1 MQQAIG
7 AIILALYLALT
18 ALAAPLLRWLL
29 ARRAATGRE
38 DPQRWRE
45 KLGVA
50 GAVRPEGQLLWLHAA
65 SVGELLSVVS
75 LVQALAKARPGLGLL
90 VTTSTITSA
99 RLAATRLPAHV
110 VHQYLPLDTPRA
122 VTRFL
127 DHWHP
132 DVAVWVESE
141 FWPRLIE
148 ATAARGVPMLLVNA
162 RVSDR
167 SARRWQRMGALAQ
180 RLLSHFSQVL
190 AQDAQSARNLLAI
203 GLAPERLTRAGS
215 LKESAAAL
223 PVDSAERARLRA
235 LWSARPRW
243 LAASTHA
250 GEEAEVFA
258 AQRAAAAALPGLL
271 LILAPRH
278 PIRGPALAA
287 EARAAGF
294 SVAERSSGQ
303 GDAALADVYLAD
315 TLGEMGLWFDLA
327 PVAFLGGSLVPVGGH
342 NPYEP
347 VAQGA
352 AVLHGPEVGNFRE
365 VYARL
370 DAAGAALAVADAAAL
385 AAALPRLLADDA
397 SAARAQAQTAQPL
410 LADAGEGAEAA
421 ALAALLG
428 ALDAASAAKLGARP
442 L

>member
-7 AIILALYLALT
+7 ALILALYLGLT
-18 ALAAPLLRWLL
+18 ALAAPLVRWIL
-29 ARRAATGRE
+29 ARRAEMGRE
-38 DPQRWRE
+38 DPLRWRE

-65 SVGELLSVVS
+65 SVGELLSVAS
-75 LVQALAKARPGLGLL
+75 LVQALAKARPSLGIL

-99 RLAATRLPAHV
+99 KLAATRLPAQV

-127 DHWHP
+127 NHWHP

-167 SARRWQRMGALAQ
+167 SARRWRRMGALAQ
-180 RLLSHFSQVL
+180 RLLAHFSHVL

-203 GLAPERLTRAGS
+203 GLDPQRLTRAGS
-215 LKESAAAL
+215 LKESATPL
-223 PVDSAERARLRA
+223 PVDAAERARLLT
-235 LWSARPRW
+235 LWSGRPRW

-250 GEEAEVFA
+250 GEEAAVFA
-258 AQRAAAAALPGLL
+258 AHRTAAAAMPGLL

-278 PIRGPALAA
+278 PIRGPALAG
-287 EARAAGF
+287 EARAAGLR
-294 SVAERSSGQ
+294 VAERSSGA
-303 GDAALADVYLAD
+303 GDPAQAEVYLAD

-327 PVAFLGGSLVPVGGH
+327 PVAFLGGSLVAVGGH

-347 VAQGA
+347 IAQGA
-352 AVLHGPEVGNFRE
+352 AVLHGANVGNFRE

-370 DAAGAALAVADAAAL
+370 DAAGAALAVADATAL
-385 AAALPRLLADDA
+385 AAALPQLLANDA
-397 SAARAQAQTAQPL
+397 AAARAQAQAARAL
-410 LADAGEGAEAA
+410 LAEAGEGAEAA
-421 ALAALLG
+421 ALAAMLA
-428 ALDAASAAKLGARP
+428 ALDATSGSKPGAMP